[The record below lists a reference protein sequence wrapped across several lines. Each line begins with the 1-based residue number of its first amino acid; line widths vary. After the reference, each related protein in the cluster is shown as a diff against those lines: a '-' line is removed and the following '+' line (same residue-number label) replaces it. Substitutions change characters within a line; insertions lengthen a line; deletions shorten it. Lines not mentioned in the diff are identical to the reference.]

1 MNLIIKCKIKGLR
14 SYTLKSHIV
23 RKMLAKILSDDGWA
37 MIRISGC
44 AYKISGNRLLEVLTH
59 WGTLVSEIRE
69 ETFDDPHDQDGSN
82 RTGIY
87 CVRMKLHQKIPEWL
101 PLEELRVKIQH
112 HNIQRLCTSC
122 YGKHLRKDC
131 TAEKKFPE

>member
-69 ETFDDPHDQDGSN
+69 ETFDDPHVQDGSN

-112 HNIQRLCTSC
+112 HNIQRLCT
-122 YGKHLRKDC
+122 
-131 TAEKKFPE
+131 TAQTATANT